1 MMKSATP
8 ATSACNMC
16 GNALAQCPK
25 GPYALETPG
34 VRVGVANSLG
44 EYLFVHENVSK

>member
-1 MMKSATP
+1 MMSATP
-8 ATSACNMC
+8 ATSAWNTC
-16 GNALAQCPK
+16 GNALALCQK

-44 EYLFVHENVSK
+44 EYLFAHENVSN